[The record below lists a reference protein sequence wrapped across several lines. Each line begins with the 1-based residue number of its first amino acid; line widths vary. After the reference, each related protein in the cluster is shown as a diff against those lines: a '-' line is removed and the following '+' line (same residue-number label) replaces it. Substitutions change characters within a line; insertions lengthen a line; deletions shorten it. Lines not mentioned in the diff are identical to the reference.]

1 MAKTDQ
7 NQITLPAE
15 VDSLEKIQA
24 FVAEFG
30 QRHGLSAEAAADL
43 ELAVDEA
50 CSNIIEHGYRG
61 MPPGE
66 IVLALRS
73 EPGRVKVEIRD
84 QGWGFDPDK
93 IPPPDIH
100 APLVERTAGGLGW
113 FLIRELMEEVE
124 YRRTESGN
132 TLTFFRHLGS

>member
-1 MAKTDQ
+1 MTGQ

-24 FVAEFG
+24 FFAEFV
-30 QRHGLSAEAAADL
+30 QRHKLPDEAAADL

-61 MPPGE
+61 MSPGE
-66 IVLALRS
+66 ISLALRL
-73 EPGRVKVEIRD
+73 EPDRVAVEIRD
-84 QGWGFDPDK
+84 HGLGFDPDK

-100 APLVERTAGGLGW
+100 APLEERKAGGLGW
-113 FLIRELMEEVE
+113 YLIGELMDQVE
-124 YRRTESGN
+124 YRREASGN
-132 TLTFFRHLGS
+132 VLTFSRHLER

>member
-1 MAKTDQ
+1 MTGQ

-15 VDSLEKIQA
+15 ADSLEQIQA

-30 QRHGLSAEAAADL
+30 QRHKLPPEAAADL

-61 MPPGE
+61 MSSGE
-66 IVLALRS
+66 IVLALRY
-73 EPGRVKVEIRD
+73 EPDRVEVEIRD
-84 QGWGFDPDK
+84 YGRGFDPDK

-100 APLVERTAGGLGW
+100 APLEERKAGGLGW
-113 FLIRELMEEVE
+113 YLIGELMDQIE
-124 YRRTESGN
+124 YRRDASGN
-132 TLTFFRHLGS
+132 VLTFSRHLES